1 MKVTQRNWRRHAAF
15 SLPEVVV
22 AAAVLG
28 MLSVSLLAT
37 FSTGLSIVRAGREN
51 MRATQ
56 ILLQK
61 METLRLFTW
70 SQGTNAT
77 IAAPNFTDWYDPTG
91 TNTQS
96 GGVTY
101 QGFFSNSAAP
111 SSIPAAYRD
120 NMRAATVTLYWTN
133 YPSGTNGP
141 VVHSRQFQTYVAR
154 YGMQNYVF

>member
-1 MKVTQRNWRRHAAF
+1 MKITERNEARQAAY

-28 MLSVSLLAT
+28 MLSISLLAT

-61 METLRLFTW
+61 VETLRLFTW
-70 SQGTNAT
+70 SQETNTTLAT
-77 IAAPNFTDWYDPTG
+77 TNFTDWYDPSRTD
-91 TNTQS
+91 TQS
-96 GGVTY
+96 GGVKYT
-101 QGFFSNSAAP
+101 GFFSNSAAP
-111 SSIPAAYRD
+111 SSLPAAYRD
-120 NMRAATVTLYWTN
+120 NMRAATVTVFWTN
-133 YPSGTNGP
+133 YPSGSTNP
-141 VVHSRQFQTYVAR
+141 IVHSRQFQTYVAR

>member
-1 MKVTQRNWRRHAAF
+1 MKITQRNGALQGAY
-15 SLPEVVV
+15 SLPEVVIG
-22 AAAVLG
+22 AAVLG
-28 MLSVSLLAT
+28 MLSISLLAT
-37 FSTGLSIVRAGREN
+37 FSTGLSIVRSGREN

-70 SQGTNAT
+70 SQGTNT
-77 IAAPNFTDWYDPTG
+77 TLSTTNFSDWYDPSR

-101 QGFFSNSAAP
+101 TGFFSNSAAP
-111 SSIPAAYRD
+111 SSIPAEYRD
-120 NMRAATVTLYWTN
+120 NMRTATVTIYWTN
-133 YPSGTNGP
+133 YPSGSTNP
-141 VVHSRQFQTYVAR
+141 IVHSRQFQTYVAR